1 MTTSIALIGNMPAM
15 MRLSKKAKDIAYA
28 ILGKPANI
36 VHKRSTLM
44 HSVEGKLVRQE
55 NSRLR

>member
-1 MTTSIALIGNMPAM
+1 MPAM